1 MKIKDGFTLRPF
13 SDQWIAI
20 PTQQAQMPQGTVV
33 AFNEVGCFLWKLL
46 QEDCSMEQ
54 LLEQVVANY
63 AVTEDKA
70 REDILRFVQQ
80 LQDGNFLE

>member
-1 MKIKDGFTLRPF
+1 MKIKKGFTLRLF
-13 SDQWIAI
+13 ADQWIAI
-20 PTQQAQMPQGTVV
+20 PTQQAQMPQGMVI

-46 QEDCSMEQ
+46 QEECSMEQ

-63 AVTEDKA
+63 TVTEDKA
-70 REDILRFVQQ
+70 REDILRFIQQ